1 MHSLMHEEKLAI
13 LMRCWNV
20 YIDVALLLLRF
31 FWPSSPKDST
41 VLVFVPGAG
50 GQNGVIYDRPM
61 TKMARRISSEKMR
74 KSWFEFFR
82 PSYR

>member
-1 MHSLMHEEKLAI
+1 MLEEKLAI

-20 YIDVALLLLRF
+20 YNRCCLIAPEI